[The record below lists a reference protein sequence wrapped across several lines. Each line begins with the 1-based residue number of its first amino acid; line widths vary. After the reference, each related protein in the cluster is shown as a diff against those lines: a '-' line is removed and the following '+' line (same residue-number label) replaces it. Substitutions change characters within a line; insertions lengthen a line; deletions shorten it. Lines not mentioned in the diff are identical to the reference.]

1 MASQEYAARIASPRP
16 AALQKTRSLSH
27 GQQHAESP
35 LRKAS
40 FPAELQDDHDLDQ
53 DVIHIDP
60 PMRRHDK
67 YHGGG
72 YDPPTEDLGPQ
83 GGNTSQLGGFITEE
97 GRGTPIL
104 ASDEVRRNPA
114 SEYMQPAIEPPEEQ
128 TGDGEYMA
136 GMDSHAN
143 PAYQSGL
150 RNRSREPSRTRCR
163 PTSIHEHSGHGHG
176 LTRWASHG
184 VEGTGTP
191 LEDVEE
197 YEPLFDDEDEK
208 SGKPLTAADRFKRP
222 QLETHRFPSQDIWV
236 WKQSSHEIRHANL
249 GTRRTHLKVFN

>member
-1 MASQEYAARIASPRP
+1 MASQEYAARISSPRP

-40 FPAELQDDHDLDQ
+40 FPAELQDDHDVDR

-104 ASDEVRRNPA
+104 ASDEVQRDPA
-114 SEYMQPAIEPPEEQ
+114 SMYLQPAIEPPEEQ

-136 GMDSHAN
+136 GMDSHNN

-150 RNRSREPSRTRCR
+150 RNRSREPSRTRSR
-163 PTSIHEHSGHGHG
+163 PTSAHEQSGH
-176 LTRWASHG
+176 
-184 VEGTGTP
+184 
-191 LEDVEE
+191 VEE

-208 SGKPLTAADRFKRP
+208 TGKPLTAADRFKRP

-236 WKQSSHEIRHANL
+236 
-249 GTRRTHLKVFN
+249 